1 VSDGAEGR
9 SVVPPVV
16 RVLYLLAVAIG
27 LFLLRS
33 LPSVAAVVALQ
44 LVLWPIVGLPLS
56 GLLRQLRK
64 LSVFAAA
71 ILLTY
76 ALFGRP
82 AEGDAAWTLGPLAF
96 DPKSTMVG
104 LLMVLRIVGVVLAS
118 QVVRAGDPRALTD
131 GLRSL
136 GLPESGALG
145 LDAVLALLGDGGDRR
160 GGGGGGGGRG
170 GGRGDGGG
178 GGRGRQGGADPS
190 EAERGY
196 GAVMRWA
203 QHLRRRD
210 LRPLLA
216 RIDDSVERAQAH
228 VGDRA
233 PSGSDL
239 PIVVGIAVTMLGFK
253 ALKILPGLPYAPGH
267 KLIVLLPLYALAAT
281 RTKGR
286 FGASAVGL
294 AMGVASF
301 LMGDGRYGIFEILK
315 HLAPGLVCDLGLPLY
330 RDKDRGV
337 LFWSAFG
344 AVTAACRF
352 ASEFVVIALA
362 QPPAVAYAILIPGL
376 TSNLFFGTLSGY
388 LTRHVL
394 SAANQV
400 APSGDGAETAEEG
413 KNYGAAGDR
422 GRAHSHQIEADA
434 GVARQPGGGG
444 ANRQ

>member
-1 VSDGAEGR
+1 MSDGAEGR
-9 SVVPPVV
+9 SVVPPVA

-33 LPSVAAVVALQ
+33 LPSVAGVVALQ
-44 LVLWPIVGLPLS
+44 LVLWPVVGLPLS

-76 ALFGRP
+76 ALFGQP
-82 AEGDAAWTLGPLAF
+82 AEGDAVWTFGPLAF
-96 DPKSTMVG
+96 DPKSTMIG

-118 QVVRAGDPRALTD
+118 QIVRAGDPRALTD

-136 GLPESGALG
+136 GLPESGAVG

-160 GGGGGGGGRG
+160 GGGGDGRG
-170 GGRGDGGG
+170 GGGGGG
-178 GGRGRQGGADPS
+178 GGRGRHGGGDPGES
-190 EAERGY
+190 ERGY

-216 RIDDSVERAQAH
+216 RIDASVERAQAH

-267 KLIVLLPLYALAAT
+267 KLIVLLPLYVLAAT

-294 AMGVASF
+294 AMGFASF
-301 LMGDGRYGIFEILK
+301 LMGDGRYGIFEVLK
-315 HLAPGLVCDLGLPLY
+315 HLAPGVVCDLGLSLY
-330 RDKDRGV
+330 RDKDRGI

-400 APSGDGAETAEEG
+400 APSGDGAEIAEEG
-413 KNYGAAGDR
+413 RHYGAAGHR
-422 GRAHSHQIEADA
+422 GRTHPHQVEADA
-434 GVARQPGGGG
+434 GVAREPGGGG